1 MTYNELINITQNRLN
16 QYDINKKIDIVE
28 DMAQLI
34 VSYAI
39 SNKIN
44 INDFDFKN
52 FYMVL
57 EYDWSKT

>member
-1 MTYNELINITQNRLN
+1 MTYNDLINITQNRLN